1 MKRNGI
7 LNRDISRVLSSMG
20 HTDTLAIADCGLP
33 VPSGV
38 ECIDLSLCF
47 GEPRFLRALELVLA
61 DMKVEKII
69 LAEEIR
75 IQNPTVYAQ
84 IKELFAEQNVA
95 VEFVS
100 HEQLK
105 ANTKSCRAVIRTGEA
120 TPYANIILQSA
131 CIF

>member
-1 MKRNGI
+1 MKRSGI

-38 ECIDLSLCF
+38 ECIDLALCF
-47 GEPRFLRALELVLA
+47 GEPRFIRTLELVLA
-61 DMKVEKII
+61 DMKVEKVI
-69 LAEEIR
+69 LAEETAEH
-75 IQNPTVYAQ
+75 NPTIFAQ
-84 IKELFAEQNVA
+84 IQELFAGQSVA
-95 VEFVS
+95 VECVS

-105 ANTKSCRAVIRTGEA
+105 AHTRDCRAVIRTGEA